1 MTGNQAHRVEV
12 INPRVPRGRLCHA
25 LFDFDGTLSVIREGW
40 ERVMVPLMVEMLAG
54 EEGDADGS
62 VRREVEAYVD
72 SSTGLQTILQMQWLA
87 EAVARHRG
95 AAHALSAT
103 RYKAIYDERL
113 LGPVG
118 ERLDRLAR
126 GELCR
131 EALMIAGADDF
142 VRALAERGLTLYLAS
157 GTDREHVRREASALG
172 LDRYFGGGIFGA
184 LGSVEEYSKAQVIR
198 DILERHGLRGPELL
212 VVGDG
217 PVEIGEGKAR
227 GAVTLGVASDEVRRR
242 GLNPRKRDRL
252 RAAGADLLVADF
264 TATGDL
270 LACLF
275 PPAR

>member
-12 INPRVPRGRLCHA
+12 INPRVPLGRLCHA

-118 ERLDRLAR
+118 ERKAVEAHAVAR
-126 GELCR
+126 
-131 EALMIAGADDF
+131 
-142 VRALAERGLTLYLAS
+142 
-157 GTDREHVRREASALG
+157 
-172 LDRYFGGGIFGA
+172 
-184 LGSVEEYSKAQVIR
+184 
-198 DILERHGLRGPELL
+198 P
-212 VVGDG
+212 
-217 PVEIGEGKAR
+217 
-227 GAVTLGVASDEVRRR
+227 
-242 GLNPRKRDRL
+242 
-252 RAAGADLLVADF
+252 
-264 TATGDL
+264 
-270 LACLF
+270 
-275 PPAR
+275 